1 MTNYKVIVKED
12 RTIIFPD
19 RDKIDIMA
27 VQYDHN
33 VTTLNFECPRYIF
46 GEDISTKAI
55 FIKYNRRDN
64 NGEEI
69 PVDNIRLDKTDK
81 SKVYFD
87 WTLTKNVTG
96 IEGAVEI
103 VVNIRDIDEE
113 GVENLYW
120 STFINKELKVGKSIP
135 GGKKKPDKLYPD
147 ALAQLEL
154 NKLNNKGYQPNK
166 VLVTNSEG
174 KVVAVSPSSVGESGV
189 PDIDQ
194 DEDEGKI
201 LKVVNGEAKW
211 ENLPSY
217 TGDYEV
223 TPAVSSQTLD
233 TSQKY
238 MESDLVIKEIPYSET
253 SNVSGGNTV
262 YIGKEL

>member
-1 MTNYKVIVKED
+1 M
-12 RTIIFPD
+12 
-19 RDKIDIMA
+19 
-27 VQYDHN
+27 
-33 VTTLNFECPRYIF
+33 
-46 GEDISTKAI
+46 
-55 FIKYNRRDN
+55 
-64 NGEEI
+64 
-69 PVDNIRLDKTDK
+69 
-81 SKVYFD
+81 YFD

-96 IEGAVEI
+96 VEGAVEI

-135 GGKKKPDKLYPD
+135 GGKKKPEELYPD
-147 ALAQLEL
+147 VLALLEL

-166 VLVTNSEG
+166 VLATDSEG
-174 KVVAVSPSSVGESGV
+174 KVVAVSPSSTGDSGI

-223 TPAVSSQTLD
+223 TPDVSSQTLS